1 MGKITTIRGLQKVKS
16 RSEKSSMKRKEVGSR
31 GRYHVDDMRPVNKST
46 YEKGRLNNL
55 CFPFMSCLKSVCFSY
70 C

>member
-31 GRYHVDDMRPVNKST
+31 GRYHVDDMCPVNKST
-46 YEKGRLNNL
+46 YEKG
-55 CFPFMSCLKSVCFSY
+55 K
-70 C
+70 